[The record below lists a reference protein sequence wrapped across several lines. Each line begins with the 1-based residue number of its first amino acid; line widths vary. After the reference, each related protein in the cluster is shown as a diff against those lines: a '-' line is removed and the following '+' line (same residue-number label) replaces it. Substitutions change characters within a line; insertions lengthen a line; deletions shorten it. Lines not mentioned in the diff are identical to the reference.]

1 MQHTRTQTHLH
12 ACVYVSNDMIKFFT
26 KTTRM
31 KPYLSVPESK
41 KAQNK
46 VYLSTYIDL
55 GPQTD
60 SSPASKLMSVSRVSR
75 GRREGKERGK
85 KTKMIKRG
93 NEGERKKTH

>member
-1 MQHTRTQTHLH
+1 MQHTRTHKHICKMCL
-12 ACVYVSNDMIKFFT
+12 CVF
-26 KTTRM
+26 
-31 KPYLSVPESK
+31 VPESK

-75 GRREGKERGK
+75 GRREGIERGK

-93 NEGERKKTH
+93 RRRTN